1 MLGAGVIDWRRARAI
16 EAGTCHLSTAAAQD
30 VVDRIAQAAPS
41 MTTGQIAARVRKLCM
56 ETHPEEA
63 KERYERAIATRR
75 LVTRPMVDGT
85 ANLQGLDLAPDRV
98 AGVARR
104 INGIA
109 KSLRGGSEKR
119 TMDQIRADVFLDLIE
134 GQHRD
139 ANDASVVHINVDLGT
154 LAGLTERA
162 SEVAGTAPSS
172 PTSPA
177 RSRMCTREGSGDG
190 ASTALRTTN
199 TSAEVRL
206 EDVQM
211 HHSEGTSNHG
221 TATASSPVAACLL
234 SIVTSITRPHG
245 QRVGRPAH
253 ATTLSYVATTTA
265 SRTTAGPTCGSTMG
279 CTSGPALSATRTP
292 HGAPHHDRHGS
303 HFCDGPLE
311 L

>member
-56 ETHPEEA
+56 ETYPEEA

-154 LAGLTERA
+154 LAGLTEHA
-162 SEVAGTAPSS
+162 SEVAGYGPVISDIARQVADVHQGGEWRWSLNGTQDNEYICGGTARRRPDAAQRRHIQSRDGNCVFPGS
-172 PTSPA
+172 RMPAVDCDIDHTTPWAAGGATCPCNNAVVCRHDHRLKDNGWTYVRLDNGMYQWTSPLGHTYTTW
-177 RSRMCTREGSGDG
+177 RS
-190 ASTALRTTN
+190 
-199 TSAEVRL
+199 
-206 EDVQM
+206 
-211 HHSEGTSNHG
+211 
-221 TATASSPVAACLL
+221 P
-234 SIVTSITRPHG
+234 P
-245 QRVGRPAH
+245 
-253 ATTLSYVATTTA
+253 
-265 SRTTAGPTCGSTMG
+265 
-279 CTSGPALSATRTP
+279 
-292 HGAPHHDRHGS
+292 
-303 HFCDGPLE
+303 
-311 L
+311 

>member
-1 MLGAGVIDWRRARAI
+1 VIDWRRARAI

-139 ANDASVVHINVDLGT
+139 ANDASVVHINVDLDT
-154 LAGLTERA
+154 IAGLTEHA
-162 SEVAGTAPSS
+162 SEVAGYGPVISDIARQVADVHQGGEWRWSLNGTQDNEYICGGTARRRPDAPQRRDIQSRDRNRVF
-172 PTSPA
+172 PGCRMPAVDCDIDHTTPWAAGGATCPCNNAVVCRHDHRLKDNGWTYVRLDNGMYQWTSPLGHTYTTW
-177 RSRMCTREGSGDG
+177 RS
-190 ASTALRTTN
+190 
-199 TSAEVRL
+199 
-206 EDVQM
+206 
-211 HHSEGTSNHG
+211 
-221 TATASSPVAACLL
+221 P
-234 SIVTSITRPHG
+234 P
-245 QRVGRPAH
+245 
-253 ATTLSYVATTTA
+253 
-265 SRTTAGPTCGSTMG
+265 
-279 CTSGPALSATRTP
+279 
-292 HGAPHHDRHGS
+292 
-303 HFCDGPLE
+303 
-311 L
+311 